1 MDAELLEV
9 NCMEWFDYQ
18 KDISGCGLFGVISK
32 KKKMINGS
40 VPQKAIANMHDRG
53 NGLGGGFAAY
63 GIYPDYAEYYALHI
77 MFDSVGE
84 IEETERFLEEN
95 LDIEHLEEIP
105 TRANKNIGW
114 SPYLRRYFVKPVG
127 KPKAR
132 FLETFT
138 NSDDDYIVQLVM
150 YINDKIEG
158 TYVFSSGKNMGAFKG
173 VGFPEDIAD
182 FFKLDEYEGYI
193 WTAHNRFPTNTQ
205 GWWGGA
211 HPFTLLDWSIVHN
224 GEISSYGINRR
235 YLEMFGYKLS
245 LHTDTEVVAYLMD
258 LVVRKHGLSYEVAAK
273 VFAPDFWKDI
283 DDNPDQEEKEA
294 LTALRT
300 IYGPAI
306 LNGPFAILF
315 AFHNGVMGLNDRV
328 KLRPLIVG
336 EKDDFVYFSSEEA
349 GIREVEP
356 DLDRVYA
363 PPAGEPVLVF
373 LEENS

>member
-1 MDAELLEV
+1 
-9 NCMEWFDYQ
+9 
-18 KDISGCGLFGVISK
+18 
-32 KKKMINGS
+32 
-40 VPQKAIANMHDRG
+40 
-53 NGLGGGFAAY
+53 
-63 GIYPDYAEYYALHI
+63 
-77 MFDSVGE
+77 
-84 IEETERFLEEN
+84 
-95 LDIEHLEEIP
+95 
-105 TRANKNIGW
+105 
-114 SPYLRRYFVKPVG
+114 
-127 KPKAR
+127 
-132 FLETFT
+132 
-138 NSDDDYIVQLVM
+138 M

-173 VGFPEDIAD
+173 VGFPEDIAE
-182 FFKLDEYEGYI
+182 FFRLEEYNGYI

-258 LVVRKHGLSYEVAAK
+258 LIVRKHGLSYEVAAK

-283 DDNPDQEEKEA
+283 DINEDPEEKEA
-294 LTALRT
+294 LTALRAV
-300 IYGPAI
+300 YGPAV

-336 EKDDFVYFSSEEA
+336 EKDDLVYFSSEEA

-356 DLDRVYA
+356 ELDKVYA